1 MMLEIP
7 SAIMGGIIGAL
18 LTGFAFAMTTSKEL
32 VAINVRLSNVE
43 EQIDGL
49 GSFTPRKLT
58 RSDPNG

>member
-18 LTGFAFAMTTSKEL
+18 LTGFAYAMTTSKEL
-32 VAINVRLSNVE
+32 VAINIRLKAVE

-49 GSFTPRKLT
+49 GSFTPRRLT